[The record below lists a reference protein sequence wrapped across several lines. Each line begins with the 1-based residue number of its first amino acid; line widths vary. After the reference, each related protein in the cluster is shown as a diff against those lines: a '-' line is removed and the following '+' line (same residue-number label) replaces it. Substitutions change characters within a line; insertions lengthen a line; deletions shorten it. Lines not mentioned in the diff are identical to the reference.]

1 MHWRL
6 LDYQGQ
12 LLLKLDEHC
21 LTATTRTTFTGKRD
35 IRDLTQFLQHVTTT
49 SIAGGRELQT
59 SLLTREGEEGEGGM
73 LLRISS
79 NRDDRRI
86 VWGLKFLMSGFWGG
100 EKF

>member
-12 LLLKLDEHC
+12 LMLKLDEHC

-35 IRDLTQFLQHVTTT
+35 IRDLTQFSQHVTTT

-59 SLLTREGEEGEGGM
+59 SLLTRGGEEGEGEG
-73 LLRISS
+73 
-79 NRDDRRI
+79 
-86 VWGLKFLMSGFWGG
+86 GCYSGFQVTGMIDG
-100 EKF
+100 LFGV

>member
-1 MHWRL
+1 MHWSL

-12 LLLKLDEHC
+12 LMLKLDEHC

-59 SLLTREGEEGEGGM
+59 SLLTRGGEGEGEGGCY
-73 LLRISS
+73 
-79 NRDDRRI
+79 
-86 VWGLKFLMSGFWGG
+86 SGFQVTGMIDG
-100 EKF
+100 FFGV

>member
-1 MHWRL
+1 MHWSL

-12 LLLKLDEHC
+12 LMLKLDEHC

-59 SLLTREGEEGEGGM
+59 SLLTRGGEGEGGCY
-73 LLRISS
+73 
-79 NRDDRRI
+79 
-86 VWGLKFLMSGFWGG
+86 SGFQVTGMIDG
-100 EKF
+100 FFGV